1 MQLPLLMKLH
11 TQRLA
16 HGLTMEGIYEYLLIS
31 RQGFYK
37 AVKRLKAEQNMM
49 AQIQKLV
56 LVYRLKKDRRAGSRS
71 LYYNLGIK
79 NKYGI
84 GVTKFENLMSQYG
97 LTLVPCRIKV
107 VTTQSCLQSW
117 NYSNLCNGLVINNIN
132 QLVVGDITYIVIG
145 KVRYYLFCLTDVYS
159 ERIGGYHLSQRMRKQ
174 EGLSALKMLI
184 KLRGD
189 KSLTNCIHHTDG
201 GGQYFSG
208 DYLEVTSNINMQ
220 TSVARSCLENGYA
233 EQKNGFLKN
242 HLLPTLEHNEGKGL
256 VQSLKKAVEFYN
268 SERKQQELGWLSP
281 VEFERAIEKNQI
293 KQELTLHDHIN
304 NIPSKRE
311 RFF

>member
-1 MQLPLLMKLH
+1 LH
-11 TQRLA
+11 KERLA
-16 HGLTMEGIYEYLLIS
+16 HGLTMERIYEYFQIS

-37 AVKRLKAEQNMM
+37 AVKSLKAEEKMM
-49 AQIQKLV
+49 AEIEKLV

-79 NKYGI
+79 TKYGI
-84 GVTKFENLMSQYG
+84 GVTKFEKLMSQYG
-97 LTLVPCRIKV
+97 LTLVPCRVKV

-117 NYSNLCNGLVINNIN
+117 NYTNLCNGLIISDIN
-132 QLVVGDITYIVIG
+132 QLVVGDITYIALG
-145 KVRYYLFCLTDVYS
+145 KTRYYLFCLTDVFS

-174 EGLSALKMLI
+174 EALLALKMLV
-184 KLRGD
+184 KLRGRQE
-189 KSLTNCIHHTDG
+189 LNNCIHHTDG

-208 DYLEVTSNINMQ
+208 EYLKATKKMQ

-233 EQKNGFLKN
+233 EQKNGFFKN
-242 HLLPTLEHNEGKGL
+242 HLLPTLQYNEGKSL
-256 VQSLKKAVEFYN
+256 AQSLEKAVKFYN
-268 SERKQQELGWLSP
+268 TERKQKELGWLSP
-281 VEFERAIEKNQI
+281 DEFERAIENRQI
-293 KQELTLHDHIN
+293 KQKLILHDHIN